1 MIKQILIQQCIL
13 NNRIGLSQACLG
25 KMKKKKNIL
34 FHKLLQDF
42 INSNCIY
49 IFLCKR
55 NYEACII
62 SSFNFH
68 AIICDFK

>member
-13 NNRIGLSQACLG
+13 NNIIGLSHR
-25 KMKKKKNIL
+25 KNEKKNIYY
-34 FHKLLQDF
+34 FKLLQDF

-49 IFLCKR
+49 IFLYKR